1 MHWIKDNFDPPKQN
15 AEAQRFHDKIKNSN
29 VRNRGHAIL
38 YDEFTRYFSINI
50 QCFLQQKFNCIIV
63 DVDSEGQFNGKRN
76 LAINEIDEGNNIP
89 MTLGMWASHQIIL
102 VYKLIQVIL
111 VIMSSRYSED
121 FEHCDPKKCSG
132 KKLARLGIVKLLK
145 VSHKFRGIVL
155 SPQGQQA
162 ISPAD
167 RVIIQEHGLA
177 AVDCSLAR
185 LDDVPFAKLKTFND
199 GLSIIMQMSTA
210 KIKPVILHIIR
221 IPGSPLAALKL
232 FRPIVAVNPTNYG
245 RPWKLNCVEAFAACF
260 YITGFPEYAQQLLN
274 GVAFFSVNG
283 DLLKKYAM
291 CKDSGEVVRVQN
303 EWLKDIEE
311 EYTQA
316 HEKDNDDLLV
326 RNPNHSFLDD
336 DDDDDDNDN
345 DNGDSNSDN
354 DLTVKGS
361 NQSIIKDD
369 LSGNSELKIE
379 RNRNYFRFGYSHSF
393 G

>member
-1 MHWIKDNFDPPKQN
+1 MRKRRG
-15 AEAQRFHDKIKNSN
+15 AQRLHDKIKNSN
-29 VRNRGHAIL
+29 VRNREHAIL
-38 YDEFTRYFSINI
+38 YDEYT
-50 QCFLQQKFNCIIV
+50 
-63 DVDSEGQFNGKRN
+63 SEGQFNGKRN
-76 LAINEIDEGNNIP
+76 LANNEIDEAINIGNNIP
-89 MTLGMWASHQIIL
+89 MTLGMW
-102 VYKLIQVIL
+102 
-111 VIMSSRYSED
+111 D

-177 AVDCSLAR
+177 VIDCSWAR

-199 GLSIIMQMSTA
+199 RLL
-210 KIKPVILHIIR
+210 PYL
-221 IPGSPLAALKL
+221 
-232 FRPIVAVNPTNYG
+232 VAVNPTNYG

-260 YITGFPEYAQQLLN
+260 YITGFPEYAHQLLSKFKW
-274 GVAFFSVNG
+274 GCAFFSVNG

-316 HEKDNDDLLV
+316 REKDNDDLLV

-336 DDDDDDNDN
+336 GDDDDDDDDDDGDYNDDDDRDN
-345 DNGDSNSDN
+345 DDGDSDSDN

-361 NQSIIKDD
+361 NQPIIKDD
-369 LSGNSELKIE
+369 LSGNSELKIAKE
-379 RNRNYFRFGYSHSF
+379 
-393 G
+393 

>member
-1 MHWIKDNFDPPKQN
+1 MRKRRG
-15 AEAQRFHDKIKNSN
+15 AQRLHDKIKNSN
-29 VRNRGHAIL
+29 VRNREHAIL
-38 YDEFTRYFSINI
+38 YDEYT
-50 QCFLQQKFNCIIV
+50 
-63 DVDSEGQFNGKRN
+63 SEGQFNGKRN
-76 LAINEIDEGNNIP
+76 LANNEIDEVINIGNNIP
-89 MTLGMWASHQIIL
+89 TTLGMWASHLIIL
-102 VYKLIQVIL
+102 
-111 VIMSSRYSED
+111 D

-177 AVDCSLAR
+177 VIDCSWAR

-199 GLSIIMQMSTA
+199 RLL
-210 KIKPVILHIIR
+210 PYL
-221 IPGSPLAALKL
+221 
-232 FRPIVAVNPTNYG
+232 VAVNPTNYG

-260 YITGFPEYAQQLLN
+260 YITGFPEYAHQLLSKFKW
-274 GVAFFSVNG
+274 GCAFFSVNG

-316 HEKDNDDLLV
+316 REKGAVFSPYNVTYDFLGLFNKIVSLDNDDLL
-326 RNPNHSFLDD
+326 
-336 DDDDDDNDN
+336 
-345 DNGDSNSDN
+345 
-354 DLTVKGS
+354 GS
-361 NQSIIKDD
+361 NQPIIKDD
-369 LSGNSELKIE
+369 LSGNSELKIAKE
-379 RNRNYFRFGYSHSF
+379 
-393 G
+393 